1 MPTKEYKVKSGDCI
15 SSIAF
20 EHGFF
25 PDTLWNHSENA
36 SLKQNRKKMNHLE
49 KDDIV
54 KIPEK
59 EEKEEKA
66 ASEQKHRFRKK
77 GVPAKLKLKIL
88 KQEALDEQTESTQST
103 AAADASQVDAQYEE
117 PVEPT
122 GVVEGPWN
130 DCPFT
135 IIIDGESFEGFTD
148 GEGFLEIS
156 ISPNAQEGRL
166 IMNPNEPD
174 QRIYSLQLGTLG
186 SADEIAGMKRRL
198 SNLGFNCGDKENEM
212 TEDFEKVLIL
222 FQETHELDITGE
234 LDDATK
240 NKILELTD

>member
-1 MPTKEYKVKSGDCI
+1 MPTKTYQVKSGDCL

-20 EHGFF
+20 DHGFF

-49 KDDIV
+49 KGDLV

-59 EEKEEKA
+59 EEKEESA

-88 KQEALDEQTESTQST
+88 KQDAVDAQTESTQST
-103 AAADASQVDAQYEE
+103 TPEAASQVDARYEE
-117 PVEPT
+117 PAEPT
-122 GVVEGPWN
+122 GMTEEPWR

-135 IIIDGESFEGFTD
+135 LIIDGESFEGFTD
-148 GEGFLEIS
+148 GQGFLEIS
-156 ISPNAQEGRL
+156 IPPNAQNGNL
-166 IMNPNEPD
+166 TMNPNEPD
-174 QRIYSLQLGTLG
+174 QRIYPLQLGSLG

-198 SNLGFNCGDKENEM
+198 SNLGFNCGDQENEM
-212 TEDFEKVLIL
+212 TENFEEVLRL

-240 NKILELTD
+240 NKVLELTD